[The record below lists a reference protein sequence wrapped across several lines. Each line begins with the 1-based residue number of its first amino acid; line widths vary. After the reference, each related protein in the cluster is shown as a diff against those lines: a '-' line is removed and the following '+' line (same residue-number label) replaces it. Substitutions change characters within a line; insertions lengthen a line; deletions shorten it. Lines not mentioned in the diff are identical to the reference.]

1 LRVDIGSGGPQLS
14 RMTDR
19 SSQRNSLRLYE
30 IVRDVLRRNIDAA
43 TLPAGLVLLEGPI
56 AEIFE
61 ISRAP
66 VQRALQ
72 MLETEGVIH
81 RFDGRG
87 YLVGPRSIGPSPI
100 RDDIRDVGLDLAGD
114 VKAAL
119 QSRSAWERI
128 YGEIEHEIASCM
140 AFGRY
145 RIIESSVA
153 EHFGVSRT
161 VVRDV
166 LGRLQERGLVEKD
179 QSSHWVVGPLTA
191 KTMREFYE
199 IRRLLE
205 PPALRSA
212 APNLDRQILER
223 ILERIVRAERAYPD
237 VPTEVMLEL
246 EEDLHVSCVLS
257 VENARLASFIQQSQL
272 PLLVSH
278 LFHRYLGTPEDGRM
292 LAEHRLVVEHLLFG
306 AADAAAAAL
315 SAHLDAALL
324 RGLGR
329 LKVLAVIPAPDV
341 IPSYLVPANW

>member
-1 LRVDIGSGGPQLS
+1 
-14 RMTDR
+14 MTEPVLP
-19 SSQRNSLRLYE
+19 RNSPRLYE
-30 IVRDVLRRNIDAA
+30 IVRDVLRRNIDSA
-43 TLPAGLVLLEGPI
+43 TLPPGLVLLEGPI
-56 AEIFE
+56 ADVFE

-72 MLETEGVIH
+72 MLETEGLIR

-87 YLVGPRSIGPSPI
+87 YLVGAPAVELSPL
-100 RDDIRDVGLDLAGD
+100 RNDIREVGLDLPNE
-114 VKAAL
+114 VRAAL

-128 YGEIEHEIASCM
+128 YGEVEREIGSCM

-145 RIIESSVA
+145 RIIESAVA

-191 KTMREFYE
+191 KAMREFYE
-199 IRRLLE
+199 VRRLLE
-205 PPALRSA
+205 PAALRAA
-212 APNLDRQILER
+212 APGLDRAVLER
-223 ILERIVRAERAYPD
+223 ILARVTRAEKDYPD
-237 VPTEVMLEL
+237 VPTEAMLAL
-246 EEDLHVSCVLS
+246 EEDLHVTCVLS
-257 VENARLASFIQQSQL
+257 VDNPRLASFIQQSQL

-278 LFHRYLGTPEDGRM
+278 LFHRYLGIPEDKGM
-292 LAEHRLVVEHLLFG
+292 LTEHRLVLEHLLHG
-306 AADAAAAAL
+306 AHDAAAAAL
-315 SAHLDAALL
+315 AAHLDAALQ

-341 IPSYLVPANW
+341 IPPYLIATKW